1 MKPNILKGLSLT
13 INEKEVIVVGDIV
26 LSFYKAENGSRRIKI
41 NAPTKQTIQRVSME
55 KYLQF
60 IEQEGLTYEDK

>member
-1 MKPNILKGLSLT
+1 MKPVILKGLSLT

-26 LSFYKAENGSRRIKI
+26 ISFYKAENGNRRIKI
-41 NAPTKQTIQRVSME
+41 NAPTEKTITRVSME

-60 IEQEGLTYEDK
+60 LEQEKLDYES